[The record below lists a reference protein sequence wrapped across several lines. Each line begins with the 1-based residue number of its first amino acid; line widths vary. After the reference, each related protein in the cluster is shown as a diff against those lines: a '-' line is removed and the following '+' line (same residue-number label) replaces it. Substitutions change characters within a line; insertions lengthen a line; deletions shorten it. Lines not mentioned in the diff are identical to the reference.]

1 MSTMDCTQ
9 IQNLVSPYIDS
20 QLAAEKA
27 AELERHLETCEACRT
42 LVNAERR
49 ISAAI
54 RHQGERFRAPAHLKA
69 RILSEIDR
77 KSRRSAWNDL
87 RMLGAGWNP
96 VALAAS
102 LLLTVLASSA
112 VTSTYLANS
121 SASRGH
127 EALMQEVVA
136 GQIRSLMAEHLTDVA
151 SSDQHTVK
159 PWFNGKL
166 DFSPPVSDLTAEG
179 FPLVGGRLD
188 YLDRR
193 QVAVLVYRHRQH
205 VINLFIWPEDGEEQ
219 PTFAAQQGYNVVYY
233 KHAGMEF
240 WAVSDL
246 NIADLK
252 EFVTRLQAANQSPA

>member
-1 MSTMDCTQ
+1 MDCTQ
-9 IQNLVSPYIDS
+9 SQNLVSPYIDG

-27 AELERHLETCEACRT
+27 TELERHLETCEACRA
-42 LVNAERR
+42 LVNAERLM
-49 ISAAI
+49 SATV

-69 RILSEIDR
+69 RIFSEIDR
-77 KSRRSAWNDL
+77 RSRRTPWSDL

-112 VTSTYLANS
+112 VTTTYFGRGDANG
-121 SASRGH
+121 GH
-127 EALMQEVVA
+127 EPLVREVVA
-136 GQIRSLMAEHLTDVA
+136 GQIRSLMAEHLTDVV

-166 DFSPPVSDLTAEG
+166 DFSPPVTDLTAEG

-188 YLDRR
+188 YLDHR
-193 QVAVLVYRHRQH
+193 QVAALVYRHRQH
-205 VINLFIWPEDGEEQ
+205 VINVFIWPEAGEEQ
-219 PTFAAQQGYNVVYY
+219 PRFAAQQGYNVIYY

-246 NIADLK
+246 NTAELRD
-252 EFVTRLQAANQSPA
+252 FVTRLQAANQSPA